1 MRGSSE
7 TMSLQPALTI
17 IPAIDIKGGRA
28 VRLHQG
34 RASQVTDYGDPVE
47 RAYEFERTGARWL
60 HVVDLDAAFGEG
72 NNRAIMESIVANVD
86 ISVEVSG
93 GIRDSDA
100 VARALETGAHRI
112 TLGTAAVEDPLW
124 AAKMIEKY
132 GQRIVIGLD
141 VRDRIVATHGWTKS
155 AGAMADLIK
164 RFDDAGCQM
173 YMVTDISKDG
183 TLTGPNIELLQE
195 SASLTSG
202 SIIASGG
209 VASLDDI
216 ALLRELVP
224 AGVEAVIIGKAFYE
238 GYFTV
243 SEACE
248 VAERS

>member
-1 MRGSSE
+1 
-7 TMSLQPALTI
+7 MSLQPALTI

-28 VRLHQG
+28 VRLLQG

>member
-1 MRGSSE
+1 MRDSSE
-7 TMSLQPALTI
+7 KMTTQPPLTI
-17 IPAIDIKGGRA
+17 IPAVDIKGGRA

-34 RASQVTDYGDPVE
+34 KASQVTDYGDPVE

-72 NNRAIMESIVANVD
+72 DNRGIVESIVANVD

-93 GIRDSDA
+93 GLRDSDA
-100 VARALETGAHRI
+100 VARAFETGAHRV
-112 TLGTAAVEDPLW
+112 TLGTAAVENPGW
-124 AAKMIEKY
+124 AAKMIAQY
-132 GQRIVIGLD
+132 GSRIVIGLD
-141 VRDRIVATHGWTKS
+141 VRDGLVATHGWTKS
-155 AGAMADLIK
+155 AGAMVDLIR
-164 RFDDAGCQM
+164 RFDDAGCEM

-183 TLTGPNIELLQE
+183 TLLGPNLELLRQ

-209 VASLDDI
+209 VASLDDV

-224 AGVEAVIIGKAFYE
+224 IGVEAVIIGKAFYE

-243 SEACE
+243 AEACE

>member
-17 IPAIDIKGGRA
+17 IPAIDIKDGRA

-60 HVVDLDAAFGEG
+60 HVVDLDAAFGDG

-100 VARALETGAHRI
+100 VARALETGAHRL

-183 TLTGPNIELLQE
+183 TLTGPNIELLRE

-216 ALLRELVP
+216 ASLRELVP

>member
-47 RAYEFERTGARWL
+47 RAYEFERMGARWL
-60 HVVDLDAAFGEG
+60 HVVDLDAAFGDG

-124 AAKMIEKY
+124 AAKMIKEY
-132 GQRIVIGLD
+132 GHRIVIGLD

-183 TLTGPNIELLQE
+183 TLTGPNIELLRE

-216 ALLRELVP
+216 ASLRELVP

>member
-1 MRGSSE
+1 
-7 TMSLQPALTI
+7 MSLQPALTI

>member
-1 MRGSSE
+1 MRD
-7 TMSLQPALTI
+7 SLEKMTTQPPLTI
-17 IPAIDIKGGRA
+17 IPAIDIKAGRA

-34 RASQVTDYGDPVE
+34 KASQVTDYGDPVE

-72 NNRAIMESIVANVD
+72 DNRGIVESIVANVD

-93 GIRDSDA
+93 GLRDSDA
-100 VARALETGAHRI
+100 VARALDSGAHRV
-112 TLGTAAVEDPLW
+112 TLGTAAVEDPGW
-124 AAKMIEKY
+124 AAKMIERY
-132 GQRIVIGLD
+132 GSRIVIGLD
-141 VRDRIVATHGWTKS
+141 VRDGLVATHGWTKS
-155 AGAMADLIK
+155 AGAMVDLIR
-164 RFDDAGCQM
+164 RFDDAGCEM

-183 TLTGPNIELLQE
+183 TLTGPNLDLLRE
-195 SASLTSG
+195 SAELTSG

-209 VASLDDI
+209 VASLDDV

-224 AGVEAVIIGKAFYE
+224 TGFEAVIIGKAFYE

-243 SEACE
+243 AEACE